1 VANVP
6 LMVNA
11 FDPARHDGINA
22 TTAGLLQ
29 RRARVLGPSY
39 KLFYENPVHFVRGEG
54 VRLYDKDGTPYL
66 DVYNNVPSVGHCHP
80 RVVEA
85 QSRQAALLNTH
96 TRYLYDIILTYAERL
111 VASFPAELA
120 NVMFTCTGSEANDLA
135 FRIARAHTG
144 HSGIIVTANGYHGI
158 TASVA
163 EASPSLG
170 FGVPLG
176 SHVRAVPAP
185 DAYRIGAADV
195 AERFTADVQAAIDD
209 LARHGIKPAVLIFD
223 TLFSSDGV
231 LTHPPGFIGGAV
243 AAVRRA
249 GGLFIADEVQP
260 GFARTGTA
268 MWGFQR
274 HDVVPD
280 IVTLGKPMGNGLPIG
295 GVIARPDV
303 LEQFAATARYFNTFG
318 GNPVCCAAALA
329 VLDVIRDEGLQ
340 ENARLVGEYLRA
352 GLSRLAAADDRIGQ
366 VRGAGLFIGVDFVTD
381 TQSREPD
388 PATALAM
395 VNRLRE
401 LRVLISASG
410 PLGHVLKIRPPLPF
424 SKSDGDEF
432 LDRFQQALARL
443 PTGAVFRG

>member
-1 VANVP
+1 VSNIP

-11 FDPARHDGINA
+11 FDPSRQDGISAN
-22 TTAGLLQ
+22 TAALLA

-39 KLFYENPVHFVRGEG
+39 KLFYEQPVHFVRGEG
-54 VRLYDKDGTPYL
+54 VRLYDADGTPYL

-85 QSRQAALLNTH
+85 QSRQAATLNTH
-96 TRYLYDIILTYAERL
+96 TRYLYDIVLTYAERL
-111 VASFPAELA
+111 VATFPTELA
-120 NVMFTCTGSEANDLA
+120 NAMFTCTGSEANDLA
-135 FRIARAHTG
+135 LRIARTHTG
-144 HSGIIVTANGYHGI
+144 NSGIIVTANGYHGI
-158 TASVA
+158 TAAVA

-170 FGVPLG
+170 SGVPLG
-176 SHVRAVPAP
+176 PHVRAVPAP
-185 DAYRIGAADV
+185 DAYRASETNIAD
-195 AERFTADVQAAIDD
+195 RFTADVQAAIDD
-209 LARHGIKPAVLIFD
+209 LARHGMKPAALIFD
-223 TLFSSDGV
+223 TIFSSDGIF
-231 LTHPPGFIGGAV
+231 TDPPGLIQGAV
-243 AAVRRA
+243 GAVRRA

-260 GFARTGTA
+260 GFARTGSA

-295 GVIARPDV
+295 GVIAPADV
-303 LEQFAATARYFNTFG
+303 LEKFGRTARYFNTFG

-340 ENARLVGEYLRA
+340 ENARRVGDYLQA
-352 GLSRLAAADDRIGQ
+352 GLSRIAATDARIGQ
-366 VRGAGLFIGVDFVTD
+366 VRGAGLFIGVDFVRD
-381 TQSREPD
+381 PNSREPD
-388 PATALAM
+388 AATALAM
-395 VNRLRE
+395 VNQLRR

-432 LDRFQQALARL
+432 LDCFGRALAAL
-443 PTGAVFRG
+443 

>member
-1 VANVP
+1 VSNIP

-11 FDPARHDGINA
+11 FDPSRQDGISAN
-22 TTAGLLQ
+22 TAALLQ

-39 KLFYENPVHFVRGEG
+39 KLFYEQPVHFVRARG
-54 VRLYDKDGTPYL
+54 VRLYDEDGTPYL

-85 QSRQAALLNTH
+85 QSRQAATLNTH
-96 TRYLYDIILTYAERL
+96 TRYLYDIVLTYAERL
-111 VASFPAELA
+111 VATFPAELA
-120 NVMFTCTGSEANDLA
+120 NAMFTCTGSEANDLA
-135 FRIARAHTG
+135 FRIARTHTG
-144 HSGIIVTANGYHGI
+144 NSGIIVTANGYHGI
-158 TASVA
+158 TAAVA

-170 FGVPLG
+170 SGVPLG
-176 SHVRAVPAP
+176 PHVRAVPAP
-185 DAYRIGAADV
+185 DAYRVAEANV

-209 LARHGIKPAVLIFD
+209 LARHGIKPAALVFD
-223 TLFSSDGV
+223 TIFSSDGV
-231 LTHPPGFIGGAV
+231 FTDPPGLIQGAV

-303 LEQFAATARYFNTFG
+303 LEKFGRSARYFNTFG

-329 VLDVIRDEGLQ
+329 VLDVIADEGLQ

-352 GLSRLAAADDRIGQ
+352 GLSRIAAADERIGQ
-366 VRGAGLFIGVDFVTD
+366 VRGAGLFIGVDFARD
-381 TQSREPD
+381 PKNREPD
-388 PATALAM
+388 EATALAM
-395 VNRLRE
+395 VNQLRR

-410 PLGHVLKIRPPLPF
+410 PLGHVLKIRPPLSF

-432 LDRFQQALARL
+432 LDCFGRALASL
-443 PTGAVFRG
+443 

>member
-1 VANVP
+1 VSNIP

-11 FDPARHDGINA
+11 FDPSQQDGISANMA
-22 TTAGLLQ
+22 ALLA

-39 KLFYENPVHFVRGEG
+39 KLFYEQPVHFVRGEG
-54 VRLYDKDGTPYL
+54 VRLYDEEGTPYL

-85 QSRQAALLNTH
+85 QSRQAATLNTH
-96 TRYLYDIILTYAERL
+96 TRYLYDIVLTYAERL
-111 VASFPAELA
+111 VATFPTELA
-120 NVMFTCTGSEANDLA
+120 NAMFTCTGSEANDLA
-135 FRIARAHTG
+135 FRIARTYTG
-144 HSGIIVTANGYHGI
+144 NSGIIVTANGYHGI
-158 TASVA
+158 TAAVA

-170 FGVPLG
+170 AGVPLG
-176 SHVRAVPAP
+176 PHVRAVPAP
-185 DAYRIGAADV
+185 DAYRAGEANVAD
-195 AERFTADVQAAIDD
+195 RFTADVQAAIDD
-209 LARHGIKPAVLIFD
+209 LARHGIKPAALVFD
-223 TLFSSDGV
+223 TIFSSDGV
-231 LTHPPGFIGGAV
+231 FSDPPGLIQGAV

-303 LEQFAATARYFNTFG
+303 LEKFGRTARYFNTFG

-340 ENARLVGEYLRA
+340 ENALIVGEYLRA
-352 GLSRLAAADDRIGQ
+352 GLSRIAAADERIGQ
-366 VRGAGLFIGVDFVTD
+366 VRGAGLFIGVDFVQD
-381 TQSREPD
+381 PNSREPD
-388 PATALAM
+388 EATALAM
-395 VNRLRE
+395 VNQLRR

-410 PLGHVLKIRPPLPF
+410 RLGHVLKIRPPLPF

-432 LDRFQQALARL
+432 LDCFGRALVSL
-443 PTGAVFRG
+443 

>member
-1 VANVP
+1 VSNVP

-11 FDPARHDGINA
+11 FDPSRQDGISA
-22 TTAGLLQ
+22 QTAALLA

-39 KLFYENPVHFVRGEG
+39 QLFYEQPVHFVRAEG
-54 VRLYDKDGTPYL
+54 VRLYDEDGTPYL

-85 QSRQAALLNTH
+85 QSRQAATLNTH

-111 VASFPAELA
+111 IATFPVELA
-120 NVMFTCTGSEANDLA
+120 NAMFTCTGSEANDLA

-144 HSGIIVTANGYHGI
+144 NTGIIVTANGYHGI
-158 TASVA
+158 SAAVA

-170 FGVPLG
+170 AGVPLG

-185 DAYRIGAADV
+185 DAYRVGEANVAD
-195 AERFTADVQAAIDD
+195 RFTADVEAAIDD
-209 LARHGIKPAVLIFD
+209 LARHGIKPAALIFD
-223 TLFSSDGV
+223 TIFSSDGV
-231 LTHPPGFIGGAV
+231 LSDPPGFIKGAV
-243 AAVRRA
+243 DAVRRA

-260 GFARTGTA
+260 GFARTGAA

-303 LEQFAATARYFNTFG
+303 LEKFGRSARYFNTFG

-329 VLDVIRDEGLQ
+329 VLDVIKDEGLQ
-340 ENARLVGEYLRA
+340 ENARIVGEYLRA
-352 GLSRLAAADDRIGQ
+352 GLTRIAAADEHIGQ
-366 VRGAGLFIGVDFVTD
+366 VRGAGLFIGVDFVKHRKT
-381 TQSREPD
+381 REPD
-388 PATALAM
+388 AATALGM
-395 VNRLRE
+395 VNRLRQ

-424 SKSDGDEF
+424 SKSDSDEF
-432 LDRFQQALARL
+432 MDCFARALGSL
-443 PTGAVFRG
+443 

>member
-1 VANVP
+1 VSNIP

-11 FDPARHDGINA
+11 FDPSRQDGISAN
-22 TTAGLLQ
+22 TAALLA

-39 KLFYENPVHFVRGEG
+39 KLFYEQPVHFVRGEG
-54 VRLYDKDGTPYL
+54 VRLYDADGTPYL

-85 QSRQAALLNTH
+85 QSRQAATLNTH
-96 TRYLYDIILTYAERL
+96 TRYLYDIVLTYAERL
-111 VASFPAELA
+111 VATFPTELA
-120 NVMFTCTGSEANDLA
+120 NAMFTCTGSEANDLA
-135 FRIARAHTG
+135 LRIARTHTG
-144 HSGIIVTANGYHGI
+144 NSGIIVTANGYHGI
-158 TASVA
+158 TAAVA

-170 FGVPLG
+170 SGVPLG
-176 SHVRAVPAP
+176 PHVRAVPAP
-185 DAYRIGAADV
+185 DAYRASETNIAD
-195 AERFTADVQAAIDD
+195 RFTADVQAAIDD
-209 LARHGIKPAVLIFD
+209 LARHGMKPAALIFD
-223 TLFSSDGV
+223 TIFSSDGIF
-231 LTHPPGFIGGAV
+231 TDPPGLIQGAV
-243 AAVRRA
+243 GAVRRA

-260 GFARTGTA
+260 GFARTGSA

-295 GVIARPDV
+295 GVIAPADV
-303 LEQFAATARYFNTFG
+303 LEKFGRTARYFNTFG

-340 ENARLVGEYLRA
+340 ENARLVGDYLQA
-352 GLSRLAAADDRIGQ
+352 GLSRIAATDARIGQ
-366 VRGAGLFIGVDFVTD
+366 VRGAGLFIGVDFVRD
-381 TQSREPD
+381 PNSREPD
-388 PATALAM
+388 AATALAM
-395 VNRLRE
+395 VNQLRR

-432 LDRFQQALARL
+432 LDCFGRALAAL
-443 PTGAVFRG
+443 